1 MPSST
6 GPRTIPDPTSTTTA
20 RITVRPQF
28 AANLAFAAATGPLRR
43 CDGYTAAM
51 TIPAIRK
58 DTHGMG
64 MKERKPIDQ
73 ETVPLAGGWEYAGY
87 PYCGATSSAYSGLA
101 EYPYWEGAG
110 YAGWPCHSAE
120 PSPEALPGPAP

>member
-28 AANLAFAAATGPLRR
+28 AANLAFSAATGPLRR

-58 DTHGMG
+58 DTYGIG
-64 MKERKPIDQ
+64 MKQRNPIAQ
-73 ETVPLAGGWEYAGY
+73 ETAPLAGGWEYGAYPYCDAAGY
-87 PYCGATSSAYSGLA
+87 PYCGAAG
-101 EYPYWEGAG
+101 YPYCGAAG
-110 YAGWPCHSAE
+110 YPYCGAAG
-120 PSPEALPGPAP
+120 